1 MVKLNV
7 TTTTS
12 RTRVISTNF
21 TGSDQID
28 YINFNDPWNATHYPF
43 DTGFQFTWTG
53 ERIMYI
59 HFKGKPTNLA
69 SLFQDIS
76 AITYIDMNELDT
88 SMVTSMNEM
97 CINCPN
103 LIQFLMSNCKADNLV
118 SMINMFNS
126 CTNLNYVD
134 FNSHGRF
141 KPRKLTDIRNMF
153 NWCRYITSI
162 NMSMFDLST
171 VDLFGYTWGNCKA
184 LTELYLNTGFKSGA
198 TMTTNMFANVTSSG
212 KIYYNSKYD
221 VTQLA
226 NIIPST
232 WQLVPYNY

>member
-69 SLFQDIS
+69 SLF
-76 AITYIDMNELDT
+76 
-88 SMVTSMNEM
+88 
-97 CINCPN
+97 
-103 LIQFLMSNCKADNLV
+103 
-118 SMINMFNS
+118 
-126 CTNLNYVD
+126 
-134 FNSHGRF
+134 
-141 KPRKLTDIRNMF
+141 
-153 NWCRYITSI
+153 
-162 NMSMFDLST
+162 
-171 VDLFGYTWGNCKA
+171 
-184 LTELYLNTGFKSGA
+184 
-198 TMTTNMFANVTSSG
+198 
-212 KIYYNSKYD
+212 
-221 VTQLA
+221 
-226 NIIPST
+226 
-232 WQLVPYNY
+232 